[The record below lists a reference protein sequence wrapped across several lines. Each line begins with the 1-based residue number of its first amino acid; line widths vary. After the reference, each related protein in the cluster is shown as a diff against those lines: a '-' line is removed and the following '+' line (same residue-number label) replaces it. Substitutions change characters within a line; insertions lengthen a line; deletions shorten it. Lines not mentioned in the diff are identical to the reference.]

1 MTEAQ
6 LDAIRKL
13 KVEDGDVLMLPQDV
27 SPSDINKFMDTLR
40 ELATPPERVMVIVG
54 PLDKLSEADMNAA
67 GWYRSA
73 PCGAGLRALP
83 PRPDLRRKGSRNKNS
98 GPGFWSAFLTC
109 FQGQRAFACAG
120 AKISVLTAYRFLDR
134 TTWSLTALRRRHAQH
149 FT

>member
-13 KVEDGDVLMLPQDV
+13 KIEDGDVLMLPQDV

-67 GWYRSA
+67 GWYR
-73 PCGAGLRALP
+73 
-83 PRPDLRRKGSRNKNS
+83 K
-98 GPGFWSAFLTC
+98 
-109 FQGQRAFACAG
+109 
-120 AKISVLTAYRFLDR
+120 
-134 TTWSLTALRRRHAQH
+134 
-149 FT
+149 